1 MTKKNLKICRRVIR
15 FIGILSGV
23 LCFLCFLSC
32 PSLVWF
38 FGFWCVL
45 CMVYAK
51 KLEAKINTV
60 HKVAGQRD
68 RNTGSSSGG
77 YRSSYSDSYAGGLTG
92 SPVSGLSS
100 DYSDYTGG
108 FSSGY
113 SDTQPFSASDYVRSN
128 CHSYIYGI
136 VSTDEIKAID
146 NDPNLSYEQKAA
158 AKSEADYMAWMNY

>member
-1 MTKKNLKICRRVIR
+1 MTKKNLRVCRKVIR

-23 LCFLCFLSC
+23 LCFICLLHC
-32 PSLVWF
+32 PSLFWF

-51 KLEAKINTV
+51 KLETKINTV
-60 HKVAGQRD
+60 HKAAGQRD
-68 RNTGSSSGG
+68 RNTSSSGG

-92 SPVSGLSS
+92 SSVSGSSS
-100 DYSDYTGG
+100 DYTSG
-108 FSSGY
+108 FSGGY